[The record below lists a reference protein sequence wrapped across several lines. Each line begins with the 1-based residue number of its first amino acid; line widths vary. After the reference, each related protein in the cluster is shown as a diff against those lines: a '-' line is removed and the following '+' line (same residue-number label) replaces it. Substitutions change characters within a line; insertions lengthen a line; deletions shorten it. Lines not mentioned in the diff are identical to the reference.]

1 MSGDSSAAGPS
12 SEPPGLFAGD
22 ATAMAEF
29 YDTAMVPGLFT
40 PWAEDLVGRVPLGAG
55 QRVLDVACGTGVLA
69 AALASRLVDG
79 GGGVLGTDFAPAM
92 VARAEAKRIAGATF
106 RVGDAV
112 AQPVSDAEFDGVTC
126 QQGLQFIP
134 DRLGAMREMRRA
146 LRDGGWLAV
155 SCWSQIGEQPPF
167 AAFATALAGRG
178 WTVEAAAIGV
188 PFSLFDPG
196 DLVALAEQAGF
207 GEIRIQTVTLQVVLP
222 PARVWADG
230 YAHVPPFAGAYQA
243 ATPEDREAFL
253 SHVEN
258 QLSAFATAS
267 GVAAPMTSNI
277 LLASA
282 Q

>member
-1 MSGDSSAAGPS
+1 M
-12 SEPPGLFAGD
+12 
-22 ATAMAEF
+22 
-29 YDTAMVPGLFT
+29 
-40 PWAEDLVGRVPLGAG
+40 
-55 QRVLDVACGTGVLA
+55 
-69 AALASRLVDG
+69 
-79 GGGVLGTDFAPAM
+79 
-92 VARAEAKRIAGATF
+92 
-106 RVGDAV
+106 
-112 AQPVSDAEFDGVTC
+112 
-126 QQGLQFIP
+126 
-134 DRLGAMREMRRA
+134 
-146 LRDGGWLAV
+146 RDGGWLAV
-155 SCWSQIGEQPPF
+155 SCWTQISEQPPF

-207 GEIRIQTVTLQVVLP
+207 GAIRIETVTLQVVLP

-282 Q
+282 PVERVQLNAAIAPSVGSSPPPRIIADSQGCSNDSQNPR